1 MSPAG
6 PGLPGPALLFCPAD
20 RPDRYAKAARLAD
33 AVVLDLEDGVAP
45 EHKDRARDLL
55 VAGLAGLDPDRVV
68 VRVNAPGTPW
78 WDADVAAVR
87 RAGVRLVMLPKAER
101 PEDVEALAP
110 ARVIAL
116 CETAAGVLAAPRLA
130 ASPSCAALSWGAEDL
145 AADLGGTAGRRPDG
159 SYHDVARHAR
169 AQVLLAAAAARR
181 PAVETVHLDLDDLA
195 GLAAS
200 SAEAAREGFSARL
213 CVHPSQVGPVRE
225 AFAPD
230 DADVEWARA
239 VLEAAE
245 HAPSGVFRFRG
256 RMVDEPLLRQARAV
270 LRRSGG

>member
-1 MSPAG
+1 VAALTPVQAK
-6 PGLPGPALLFCPAD
+6 GLEFA
-20 RPDRYAKAARLAD
+20 
-33 AVVLDLEDGVAP
+33 AVVV
-45 EHKDRARDLL
+45 
-55 VAGLAGLDPDRVV
+55 
-68 VRVNAPGTPW
+68 
-78 WDADVAAVR
+78 
-87 RAGVRLVMLPKAER
+87 
-101 PEDVEALAP
+101 LAP
-110 ARVIAL
+110 AGI
-116 CETAAGVLAAPRLA
+116 
-130 ASPSCAALSWGAEDL
+130 
-145 AADLGGTAGRRPDG
+145 
-159 SYHDVARHAR
+159 
-169 AQVLLAAAAARR
+169 AAAAPQGGRDLYVAITRAASR

-230 DADVEWARA
+230 DAEVEWARA

>member
-1 MSPAG
+1 MNRAEVD
-6 PGLPGPALLFCPAD
+6 LPGPALLFCPAD
-20 RPDRYAKAARLAD
+20 RPDRYAKAAERAD
-33 AVVLDLEDGVAP
+33 AVVLDLEDGVAA
-45 EHKDRARDLL
+45 EHKDRARALL
-55 VAGLAGLDPDRVV
+55 VAGLADLDPDRVV
-68 VRVNAPGTPW
+68 VRVNAPGSPW

-87 RAGVRLVMLPKAER
+87 EAGVRLVMLPKAER

-145 AADLGGTAGRRPDG
+145 MADLGGAASRRADG

-169 AQVLLAAAAARR
+169 SQVLLAAAAAGR

-200 SAEAAREGFSARL
+200 SAEAAQVGFSARL
-213 CVHPSQVGPVRE
+213 CVHPSHVAPIRA

-230 DADVEWARA
+230 PATVEWARG
-239 VLEAAE
+239 VLEEAE
-245 HAPSGVFRFRG
+245 RTPSGVFRFRG
-256 RMVDEPLLRQARAV
+256 RMIDEPLLRQARAI
-270 LRRSGG
+270 LRRSRG

>member
-1 MSPAG
+1 MNRAEVD
-6 PGLPGPALLFCPAD
+6 LPGPALLFCPAD
-20 RPDRYAKAARLAD
+20 RPDRYAKAAERAD
-33 AVVLDLEDGVAP
+33 AVVLDLEDGVAA
-45 EHKDRARDLL
+45 EHKDRARALL
-55 VAGLAGLDPDRVV
+55 VAGLADLDPDRVV
-68 VRVNAPGTPW
+68 VRVNAPGSPW

-87 RAGVRLVMLPKAER
+87 EAGVRLVMLPKAER

-145 AADLGGTAGRRPDG
+145 MADLGGAASRRADG

-169 AQVLLAAAAARR
+169 SQVLLAAAAAGR

-200 SAEAAREGFSARL
+200 SAEAAQVGFSARL
-213 CVHPSQVGPVRE
+213 CVHPSHVAPIRA

-230 DADVEWARA
+230 PAAVEWARG
-239 VLEAAE
+239 VLEEAE
-245 HAPSGVFRFRG
+245 RTPSGVFRFRG
-256 RMVDEPLLRQARAV
+256 RMIDEPLLRQARAI
-270 LRRSGG
+270 LRRSRG

>member
-1 MSPAG
+1 MNRAEVD
-6 PGLPGPALLFCPAD
+6 LPGPALLFCPAD
-20 RPDRYAKAARLAD
+20 RPDRYAKAAERAD
-33 AVVLDLEDGVAP
+33 AVVLDLEDGVAA
-45 EHKDRARDLL
+45 EHKDRARALL
-55 VAGLAGLDPDRVV
+55 VAGLADLDPDRVV
-68 VRVNAPGTPW
+68 VRVNAPGSPW

-87 RAGVRLVMLPKAER
+87 EAGVRLVMLPKAER

-145 AADLGGTAGRRPDG
+145 MADLGGAASRRADG

-169 AQVLLAAAAARR
+169 SQVLLAAAAAGR

-200 SAEAAREGFSARL
+200 SAEAAQVGFSARL
-213 CVHPSQVGPVRE
+213 CVHPSHVAPIRA

-230 DADVEWARA
+230 PATVEWARG
-239 VLEAAE
+239 VLEEAE
-245 HAPSGVFRFRG
+245 RTPSGVFRFRG
-256 RMVDEPLLRQARAV
+256 RMIDEPLLRQARAI
-270 LRRSGG
+270 LRRSRS